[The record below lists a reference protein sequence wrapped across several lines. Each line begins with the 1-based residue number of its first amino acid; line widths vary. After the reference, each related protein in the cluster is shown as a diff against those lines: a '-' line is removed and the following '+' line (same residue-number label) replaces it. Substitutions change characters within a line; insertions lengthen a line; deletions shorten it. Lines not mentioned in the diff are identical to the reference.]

1 MIIDCV
7 FPHNITNPAN
17 LHNHLKM
24 ITGVVETGLFVNMTS
39 KAIIG
44 TKTGYKIIMDAD
56 SYSQLFIFLFTT
68 YHYDIL

>member
-1 MIIDCV
+1 MIIDCI

-17 LHNHLKM
+17 LHTQLKM

-44 TKTGYKIIMDAD
+44 TKNGIKE
-56 SYSQLFIFLFTT
+56 L
-68 YHYDIL
+68 